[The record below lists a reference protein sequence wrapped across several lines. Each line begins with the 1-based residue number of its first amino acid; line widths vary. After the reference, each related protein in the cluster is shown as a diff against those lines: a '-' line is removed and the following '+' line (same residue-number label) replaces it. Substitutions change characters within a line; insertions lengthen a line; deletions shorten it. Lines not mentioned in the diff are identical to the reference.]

1 MKKYSIFDTRKGLL
15 ADPVIVCA
23 NTPKE
28 AVERAGYINVRRD
41 ERRDGCAP
49 VIVRSARG
57 TYGYY
62 ATLPRT

>member
-1 MKKYSIFDTRKGLL
+1 MRKYYIFDTRKGLL
-15 ADPVIVCA
+15 ADYVTVYA

-28 AVERAGYINVRRD
+28 AVECAGYINIRRD
-41 ERRDGCAP
+41 EGRGGYGP